1 MKLRHLLSAS
11 LLCGFGMAGAR
22 DVHGVKGYY
31 NWTPLQ
37 MQASSVVQLGPE
49 GYKWESWSPDFL
61 FEDDYLN
68 WRLGVN
74 NTTRRDSSG
83 FEFRSRLD
91 FREAVKGTGF
101 VTMTPDYPIYVF
113 KVSLPMQT
121 ETKKGSSN
129 TLWSEFFW
137 HNPYT
142 GAQDEDMCGNGA
154 GGLFGFT
161 NGGKKVIDIAKNA
174 YPYLKDQYG
183 RDSVAIVWANKETP
197 YEKVVADGKE
207 GQVAQVGDT
216 VWFIKRLPVDY
227 EKDKCEFVV
236 AVNFASIRDSSSL
249 ALPSKRLLDRV
260 PIKIS
265 HFSFGLTTYADTLYA
280 ELDEKGD
287 TISTRAKTREEVPNV
302 YVKWIRTAKNISEVW
317 NSLTEEDNWGDGP
330 YESPQKGVLN
340 TTLYEAETVI
350 EGFVQYM
357 GEGDNAYTTLK
368 EEQAK
373 ANEVYEKEGATSEE
387 YEQAAAGLK
396 AAMSAFNAYLNPDE
410 KFSV

>member
-260 PIKIS
+260 SIKIS

-280 ELDEKGD
+280 ELDEKGYHFHSCED
-287 TISTRAKTREEVPNV
+287 ARRGAQCLREMDS
-302 YVKWIRTAKNISEVW
+302 Y
-317 NSLTEEDNWGDGP
+317 
-330 YESPQKGVLN
+330 
-340 TTLYEAETVI
+340 
-350 EGFVQYM
+350 
-357 GEGDNAYTTLK
+357 
-368 EEQAK
+368 
-373 ANEVYEKEGATSEE
+373 SEE
-387 YEQAAAGLK
+387 YQRGLEQ
-396 AAMSAFNAYLNPDE
+396 PDRRGQLG
-410 KFSV
+410 